1 MKFEESKPIANLPKR
16 MMRPTPVHAKL
27 APNYGGESILMIGG
41 NEERES
47 FAYSIKDDKY
57 RKLPK
62 LPIGHNITTN
72 VCVNYKDQAMFTF
85 LQDAKL
91 FIKVAVMDLTNLS
104 EKEEEESKAEMEWV
118 LKLEQTE
125 HLLDRFH
132 LKCGVTMHDN
142 RIVVMARGRLPGMRE

>member
-1 MKFEESKPIANLPKR
+1 

-27 APNYGGESILMIGG
+27 APHYGGESILMIGG

-47 FAYSIKDDKY
+47 FAYSIKEDKY

-72 VCVNYKDQAMFTF
+72 VCVNYKDQAVFTF

-91 FIKVAVMDLTNLS
+91 LIKVAVMDLTNLD
-104 EKEEEESKAEMEWV
+104 EEDESKAEMEWV
-118 LKLEQTE
+118 MKMEQTE
-125 HLLDRFH
+125 HLIDRFH
-132 LKCGVTMHDN
+132 LKCGVSMHDN
-142 RIVVMARGRLPGMRE
+142 RIVVVSRGRLPGMRE